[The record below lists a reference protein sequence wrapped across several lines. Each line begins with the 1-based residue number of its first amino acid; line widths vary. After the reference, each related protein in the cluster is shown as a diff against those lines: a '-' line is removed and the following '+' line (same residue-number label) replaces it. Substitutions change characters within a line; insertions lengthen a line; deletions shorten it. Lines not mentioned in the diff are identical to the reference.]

1 MSSGASVV
9 YGVIVAATGYLR
21 GGAFFDCRALALPNA

>member
-9 YGVIVAATGYLR
+9 CGVIVAAMGYLR
-21 GGAFFDCRALALPNA
+21 GGVFFDCRALALLNA